1 MVLSIEGSAARV
13 APSSPK
19 WPNRRWLSRVLNC
32 GAFGSR
38 KGRRLFSPP
47 VGPCSARTPCSGDP
61 VDLQGPLGARAAG
74 RTGSPL
80 FAPRRPVGRTGP
92 EASQRTPFHTRS
104 CGVAVT
110 GRDTRALFL
119 RQRERQK
126 GKRVPSLDH
135 LDRGSRTRAARL
147 PRPRPLLEPETRAAQ
162 AALVDLRYAAAP
174 ESASVSTTPGTIAS
188 ASTVFCSS
196 ASGCSRAARPSS
208 STSVTPVST
217 ITGGLCA
224 RRLRRRKVS

>member
-1 MVLSIEGSAARV
+1 LRRAARRGLIGSGSPASSTAELSGAARV
-13 APSSPK
+13 DGCSPLPSALLLRVPRAPATP
-19 WPNRRWLSRVLNC
+19 LTSRGLWVPGPQ
-32 GAFGSR
+32 GAR
-38 KGRRLFSPP
+38 
-47 VGPCSARTPCSGDP
+47 
-61 VDLQGPLGARAAG
+61 GPLSLRPE
-74 RTGSPL
+74 TG
-80 FAPRRPVGRTGP
+80 GRTGP
-92 EASQRTPFHTRS
+92 EAPQRTPFHTRP
-104 CGVAVT
+104 CDVAVT

-174 ESASVSTTPGTIAS
+174 ESASVITTPGTIAS

-208 STSVTPVST
+208 SASVTPVST